1 MPCNPRSYVS
11 STQPLVTAALLLLVC
26 VLAVA
31 TGGASARKELPL
43 NIPYP
48 PIVQNAL
55 RCEVCS
61 FIVDNALIYVQG
73 MRDEMSQHR
82 LQLREDDVLDELEK
96 LCVPFKDPG
105 QWIRQVSLGVDE
117 TKACRNADTSV
128 IEAPRQVMKVILVEY
143 YSKCG
148 RTCDTVALLCEEW
161 MDSGYMDDFP
171 SYLVREANSG
181 YNITSEEH
189 RFAVFS
195 QFCAPTPHCENI
207 ESALRELSEE
217 LTKNSELREAINADR
232 PQEIKTEERE
242 MEMMLHR
249 LTREHGQS
257 ADVFSRDEVHRMKEA
272 FLKGNREEL
281 KAIDPAAF
289 DLTDSEFSMLQNYIR
304 GEAPEEK
311 EWEQQRGS
319 SNPSDAEDL

>member
-1 MPCNPRSYVS
+1 MPCYPRSYVS
-11 STQPLVTAALLLLVC
+11 STQSLVTAALLLLVC

-55 RCEVCS
+55 RCNVCS
-61 FIVDNALIYVQG
+61 FLVDNALNYVQT
-73 MRDEMSQHR
+73 MRDEMSKNR
-82 LQLREDDVLDELEK
+82 LQLREDEVLDELEK

-105 QWIRQVSLGVDE
+105 QWIRQVSLGVE
-117 TKACRNADTSV
+117 ERNACRNPDTSV
-128 IEAPRQVMKVILVEY
+128 IEAPRNVMKVALVDY

-161 MDSGYMDDFP
+161 MDSGYMDEFP
-171 SYLVREANSG
+171 SYLVREANKG
-181 YNITSEEH
+181 YDLTTEEH
-189 RFAVFS
+189 RVAVFS
-195 QFCAPTPHCENI
+195 QFCARAPHCENI
-207 ESALRELSEE
+207 KSALLELSDE
-217 LTKNSELREAINADR
+217 LTKNSELREAIDADR

-281 KAIDPAAF
+281 KSIDPAAF
-289 DLTDSEFSMLQNYIR
+289 DLTDSEFSMLQDYIR

-311 EWEQQRGS
+311 ELEQQRGS